1 MVYLLVD
8 ASAKTLGLN
17 ISYDLKWNCHI
28 DSINK
33 KAEKHLYS
41 LSQLIRFGL
50 PLLVRSRSIH
60 VLSSLTVYPR
70 TFTSS
75 LKASNAHHFSLL
87 LTKLSY
93 RRQELFDKVFY
104 KIIPS
109 EQNKLHNLLP
119 ARNTD
124 TLNLRSKRNF
134 RPVFKTKTFRNSLDV
149 LKD

>member
-33 KAEKHLYS
+33 NAKKHLYS

-60 VLSSLTVYPR
+60 VLSSLTVSPCTLVKTCHVISRHVGRFWLTSTQPYR
-70 TFTSS
+70 LLHLKEESIIEVTFS
-75 LKASNAHHFSLL
+75 HRF
-87 LTKLSY
+87 
-93 RRQELFDKVFY
+93 V
-104 KIIPS
+104 
-109 EQNKLHNLLP
+109 
-119 ARNTD
+119 
-124 TLNLRSKRNF
+124 
-134 RPVFKTKTFRNSLDV
+134 
-149 LKD
+149 